1 MTIDPKI
8 EADFQQAKGKL
19 RLLKTRPTEQERA
32 QLWKHYKQA
41 LYGDYDPQK
50 DYGFNATEYLD
61 GDADIKKDGW
71 GDLKGLSQESAK
83 RKYVELSAPILK
95 KYS

>member
-1 MTIDPKI
+1 MTLDPKI
-8 EADFQQAKGKL
+8 EADFQLAKAKL
-19 RLLKTRPTEQERA
+19 RTLKTRPTEQERA

-50 DYGFNATEYLD
+50 DYGFNAADYSD
-61 GDADIKKDGW
+61 GDANIKKAGW
-71 GDLKGLSQESAK
+71 GDLKGTSQESAK
-83 RKYVELSAPILK
+83 KKYVELAAPILK